1 MSDHLTAFIFARGGS
16 KGLPRKNIKDL
27 AGKPLIAWA
36 IETALKVSEVNRVI
50 VSTEDPDIADI
61 AREFGAEVPFIRPKK
76 LSK

>member
-16 KGLPRKNIKDL
+16 KGLPRKNIKVL

-61 AREFGAEVPFIRPKK
+61 AREFGAEVPFIRQKN
-76 LSK
+76 